1 MATTPTITTKGF
13 IKDFAGNNLLPITRG
28 ELVLDAAG
36 NIALASDL
44 FLAGTLKDSAGN
56 PLPGL
61 ITAAERA
68 MLNGTGSNG
77 ESLSDLYAK
86 IEKINTGLTIGD
98 KTYSFYDS
106 TGEGT
111 PITIVGTE
119 NQITIATNE
128 NTNDVQ
134 LTLAQINTSATAIAS
149 GVVKGIVVDEYGRVT
164 SVTASDLTNDDIPEE
179 LSGKTLSGC
188 ITKAVKADEKFA
200 IVNKDYVDTKFQE
213 ANAVATGALKFGG
226 VITSLSD
233 ATTATDGN
241 YTYHYYKVTAQ
252 QSFELP
258 ADITADNI
266 TITVKAG
273 DTLIV
278 DEKDKL
284 VHVPSGDD
292 ITTLTITKTFTDG
305 KSEDIINNQLGNV
318 TLEFSPIFS
327 IEKLEGNDKFATIS
341 IPPASAKIDGYLSA
355 IDYARFDSYATNFAT
370 EFVSSVD
377 SNTAGV
383 YTIGTLKVGT
393 SQYPIKG
400 INDTYELNFIDTVVV
415 EEKTTKIDPTIQF
428 SKNGTVDSSISYK
441 GTNGVIVTKD
451 GNTLNI
457 SQQEN
462 VSTNSTYLSIGEGAD
477 NNKFT
482 INIGHV
488 DKDSGTIVDGLT
500 SYSQLVALAER
511 IAQQIE
517 TIDYS
522 LEPKAGDPETEYRY
536 GNAKLVAAITLDTI

>member
-28 ELVLDAAG
+28 ELVLDKDG
-36 NIALASDL
+36 NIALNSKY
-44 FLAGTLKDSAGN
+44 FLAGENGSQY
-56 PLPGL
+56 GL

-128 NTNDVQ
+128 NTHDVQ
-134 LTLAQINTSATAIAS
+134 LTLAQINTSATTIAS

-179 LSGKTLSGC
+179 LSDKTLSGC

-226 VITSLSD
+226 VITSLND

-241 YTYHYYKVTAQ
+241 YTYYYYKVTAQ
-252 QSFELP
+252 QPLNLP
-258 ADITADNI
+258 ANITADKKD
-266 TITVKAG
+266 ITVKAG

-278 DEKDKL
+278 DENNKL

-292 ITTLTITKTFTDG
+292 ITTLTITKTSTEG
-305 KSEDIINNQLGNV
+305 NSEYVINNQLGNV

-327 IEKLEGNDKFATIS
+327 IEKVEGNDKFATIS
-341 IPPASAKIDGYLSA
+341 IPQASAAKDGYLSA
-355 IDYARFDSYATNFAT
+355 SDYERFDSYAANFAT
-370 EFVSSVD
+370 EFISSVAD
-377 SNTAGV
+377 NTAGV
-383 YTIGTLKVGT
+383 YDIGTLKVGT
-393 SQYPIKG
+393 AQYPIKG

-477 NNKFT
+477 NNQFT
-482 INIGHV
+482 INIGYF
-488 DKDSGTIVDGLT
+488 DEGTKKVVNGLA
-500 SYSQLVALAER
+500 SYEQLVALASR